1 MINKRQNDEFLSLLV
16 KLNAAEAYGL
26 AKVMGVSIFAEGDN
40 ALKTGETLLF
50 DMVEKFPT
58 LRRTLRRDI
67 IRLLREVEHDGF
79 STED

>member
-26 AKVMGVSIFAEGDN
+26 AKVMGVSIFAEGGN

>member
-16 KLNAAEAYGL
+16 KLNAVEAYGL
-26 AKVMGVSIFAEGDN
+26 AKVMGVSIFADGGEV
-40 ALKTGETLLF
+40 LKTGEKLLF

-67 IRLLREVEHDGF
+67 IKMLREVKHDGF
-79 STED
+79 STEN